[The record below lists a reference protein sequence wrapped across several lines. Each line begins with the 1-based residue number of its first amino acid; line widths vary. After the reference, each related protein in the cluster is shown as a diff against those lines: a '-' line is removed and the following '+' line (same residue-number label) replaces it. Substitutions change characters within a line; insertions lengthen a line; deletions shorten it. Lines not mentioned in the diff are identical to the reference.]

1 MQSRISC
8 CLLSGK
14 RQFSVGGYL
23 WDALSSRSLSPPNP
37 LMAALERD
45 STTATK
51 FSSIRP
57 DHLTR
62 AAMHVLERYESEL
75 STLETRVKENDD
87 QLSADMLVSE
97 IGNLMYPVRNLLH
110 LASLFHRIDPFDN
123 SWLKAC
129 SHVAQMLA
137 QTDEHSRILLDAL
150 ESKKDDESV
159 SESVSWELIQLI
171 HQYKENGLHL
181 DEVESSSLHELRV
194 ALAKVESKFQTPE
207 EVDPNAPTPS
217 TKERLQDLY
226 MVRAMVKKE
235 AEILGY
241 DNPVERH
248 LQGRH
253 FSFEEIDAAHQQVS
267 ARANA
272 KILDTSVSE
281 RRELEESV
289 DLREFLTLDGTLGGL
304 FALTR
309 ALFGIKITEDKDV
322 DAWHREVRLFRVV
335 EEDSNEPVGSF
346 FLDPYFRPRKTRQ
359 TLMGPIFEEPKQAF
373 IMTTIRSPVWNH
385 LPTEMRYDDALD
397 IFHEFGH
404 VLQFLLANDR
414 VLRVAGD
421 KSVDVSE
428 VLPQFMEHW
437 LLEES
442 ILQTLAHFSQSV
454 DGIPSEVV
462 DKVRRQRL
470 LQKTSEMSRRAFLG
484 DLELQFY
491 LRSDDAEESLVA
503 LQHRIANQHIPHDL
517 PAKHDLTPLLS
528 IAESNA
534 RGKHIAQYRYL
545 LSEMISADLFSTFRE
560 GDINDPVEMRRIGT
574 NCRRHLLE
582 PVAFLDSQAFE
593 KFTGRS
599 LSTQALFGLYEF

>member
-1 MQSRISC
+1 
-8 CLLSGK
+8 
-14 RQFSVGGYL
+14 
-23 WDALSSRSLSPPNP
+23 
-37 LMAALERD
+37 
-45 STTATK
+45 
-51 FSSIRP
+51 
-57 DHLTR
+57 
-62 AAMHVLERYESEL
+62 
-75 STLETRVKENDD
+75 
-87 QLSADMLVSE
+87 
-97 IGNLMYPVRNLLH
+97 
-110 LASLFHRIDPFDN
+110 
-123 SWLKAC
+123 
-129 SHVAQMLA
+129 
-137 QTDEHSRILLDAL
+137 
-150 ESKKDDESV
+150 
-159 SESVSWELIQLI
+159 
-171 HQYKENGLHL
+171 
-181 DEVESSSLHELRV
+181 
-194 ALAKVESKFQTPE
+194 
-207 EVDPNAPTPS
+207 
-217 TKERLQDLY
+217 
-226 MVRAMVKKE
+226 
-235 AEILGY
+235 
-241 DNPVERH
+241 
-248 LQGRH
+248 
-253 FSFEEIDAAHQQVS
+253 
-267 ARANA
+267 
-272 KILDTSVSE
+272 
-281 RRELEESV
+281 
-289 DLREFLTLDGTLGGL
+289 
-304 FALTR
+304 
-309 ALFGIKITEDKDV
+309 
-322 DAWHREVRLFRVV
+322 
-335 EEDSNEPVGSF
+335 
-346 FLDPYFRPRKTRQ
+346 
-359 TLMGPIFEEPKQAF
+359 
-373 IMTTIRSPVWNH
+373 MTTIRSPVWNH

-428 VLPQFMEHW
+428 VLPKV
-437 LLEES
+437 S
-442 ILQTLAHFSQSV
+442 TVYGTLAPRGVHSPDTGNFSQSV